1 MADLHEV
8 SKGFRE
14 EESDQL
20 KKLVEYVHGIDASAI
35 KTMDY
40 SEILKIERKIHD
52 RIDIIDKCKECMRFT
67 INLDCARNEKDV
79 VKKMSGAFY
88 YE

>member
-1 MADLHEV
+1 MTDLREV
-8 SKGFRE
+8 SKGFHE
-14 EESDQL
+14 EERNQL
-20 KKLVEYVHGIDASAI
+20 KKLVEYVHGVDAGAI

-40 SEILKIERKIHD
+40 DEVLKIERKIHD
-52 RIDIIDKCKECMRFT
+52 IIDIIDKCKECWRFT
-67 INLDCARNEKDV
+67 TNLEYARNEEDV